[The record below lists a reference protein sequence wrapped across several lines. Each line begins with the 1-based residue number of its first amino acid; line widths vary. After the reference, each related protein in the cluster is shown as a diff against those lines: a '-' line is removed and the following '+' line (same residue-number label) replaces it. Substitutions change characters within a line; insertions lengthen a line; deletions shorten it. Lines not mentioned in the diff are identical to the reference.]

1 MISLEETR
9 SGVTGAL
16 AMVRGRLGWEQSLD
30 TSTQGLRQ
38 SFGAVFVG
46 TLVAVAIG
54 LVTSRL
60 LTSIDIGDHDLV
72 EFKNSIGI
80 GLYLISTPFRWLM
93 TLAIFFAVAERLP
106 HPPNLN
112 RLIIGYNWAELFRL
126 LIMLC
131 VATVSLLAKSQAL
144 FAIGM
149 VWVLALSIWIYYGV
163 IRRGLNLAPPSAIAL
178 MGLVGLMSFL
188 LQQSLLAVAL
198 IIQSGLY
205 GVI

>member
-126 LIMLC
+126 LVMLC
-131 VATVSLLAKSQAL
+131 VATVSLLGEVSSSL
-144 FAIGM
+144 RHRHG
-149 VWVLALSIWIYYGV
+149 LGSCSEHLDLL
-163 IRRGLNLAPPSAIAL
+163 RRHSSRP
-178 MGLVGLMSFL
+178 
-188 LQQSLLAVAL
+188 
-198 IIQSGLY
+198 
-205 GVI
+205 